1 MTANTAIRS
10 LRACLLLCA
19 FLSVA
24 GVCGQVDNVYVYGTV
39 KDYVS
44 SKKLDGITVT
54 VFKNGGKL
62 AEVVTNA
69 SGKYVGGSS

>member
-1 MTANTAIRS
+1 MILDTPIRS
-10 LRACLLLCA
+10 LRACLLACSILLFAAA
-19 FLSVA
+19 F
-24 GVCGQVDNVYVYGTV
+24 GQVDNVYVYGTV

-69 SGKYVGGSS
+69 SG